1 MNGIAALYPPPNA
14 RATKNLLF
22 SHPMRHNTPE
32 QFANQLREG
41 HYNELRVALYF
52 MLRGDHVRIGY
63 SGQSYDLHVIPPDKP
78 GFSVEV
84 KWDKAAAR
92 TGNLYFEI
100 ENTRQRR
107 PAGIAATTADVW
119 CHVIGA
125 GDEALLISVARM
137 RALLKLRRFKQVHTT
152 GEDSNSR
159 GLLAP
164 RKWIEKQKGIAWIKL
179 PTVES
184 FFGVLFRRASEDD

>member
-1 MNGIAALYPPPNA
+1 
-14 RATKNLLF
+14 
-22 SHPMRHNTPE
+22 MRHNTPE
-32 QFANQLREG
+32 QFASQLREG

-63 SGQSYDLHVIPPDKP
+63 SGQSYDLHVLPSHQA

-107 PAGIAATTADVW
+107 LAGIAATTADVW

-125 GDEALLISVARM
+125 GDEAMLVSVARM
-137 RALLKLRRFKQVHTT
+137 RALLKSRRFKQVRTA

-164 RKWIEKQKGIAWIKL
+164 RQWLREQKGIRWITL
-179 PTVES
+179 PTVED
-184 FFGVLFRRASEDD
+184 FFGELFRQWNADDAEKADLRR